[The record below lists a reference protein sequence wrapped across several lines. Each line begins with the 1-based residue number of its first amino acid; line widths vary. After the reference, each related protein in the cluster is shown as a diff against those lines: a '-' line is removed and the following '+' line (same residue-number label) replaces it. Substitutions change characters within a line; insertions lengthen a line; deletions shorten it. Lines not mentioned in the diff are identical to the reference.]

1 MPASKVVLRRLPR
14 SRLPPLRCDVRLF
27 IVSRYLARAETCV
40 VYERHLKWPD
50 DCVVAPVEACWR
62 AGKTISQAAWPLLDH
77 SGPVKHFAWIF
88 LYRDRPC
95 QEHPQKTDPVL
106 GRFNCLCLSRSTL
119 AAGTFTA
126 VVCIWTELKLQLPH
140 CQSTE
145 LLTTG
150 HSRLGCRTYEKAKK
164 QHNSQRNQTL

>member
-1 MPASKVVLRRLPR
+1 MPSGVHEPHGRGREFQCTDVILRDIAVGPFVGELMPASKVVLRRLPR

-50 DCVVAPVEACWR
+50 DGVVAPAEACWR

-95 QEHPQKTDPVL
+95 QEHP
-106 GRFNCLCLSRSTL
+106 
-119 AAGTFTA
+119 
-126 VVCIWTELKLQLPH
+126 
-140 CQSTE
+140 
-145 LLTTG
+145 
-150 HSRLGCRTYEKAKK
+150 
-164 QHNSQRNQTL
+164 